1 MSEMS
6 PGEIEQAPRRPVD
19 NLHQSRF
26 ARAFVPVF
34 ASVTFVSLAVVTL
47 TKGDAEDIVVMA
59 LPFVLALVLL
69 IRIHRPMHTWPEWFF
84 SYKP

>member
-6 PGEIEQAPRRPVD
+6 PGEIEQAQRRPVD

-26 ARAFVPVF
+26 ARAFVPIF
-34 ASVTFVSLAVVTL
+34 ALVTFVSLAVVTL

-69 IRIHRPMHTWPEWFF
+69 IRMQRPMHTWPEWLFRHE
-84 SYKP
+84 P